1 MTEHATGDRPGPAA
15 EPATRAVAPGS
26 VSSGGTGPLAPGGT
40 GGGKPPWSVLCEPD
54 ALLLH
59 RPGAGPLRTV
69 PAGRQVALALDGP
82 LARWRLRR
90 LARRCGVRVDREL
103 IAVPSTTRPVAVF
116 DDEESAVR
124 HFWTAVV
131 TVPPGVAG
139 PAPLLTVAL
148 RLARRMPWSWT
159 GALAPTRIII
169 GRRT

>member
-1 MTEHATGDRPGPAA
+1 MTGHATGDLSGPDARPAA
-15 EPATRAVAPGS
+15 DFMTNGGS
-26 VSSGGTGPLAPGGT
+26 VSCEGTGDGAPS
-40 GGGKPPWSVLCEPD
+40 WSVLCEPD
-54 ALLLH
+54 AVLLH
-59 RPGAGPLRTV
+59 RPDAGTLRAVGAGS
-69 PAGRQVALALDGP
+69 QVALALDGP
-82 LARWRLRR
+82 LARRRLRR

-103 IAVPSTTRPVAVF
+103 VAVPSTTRPVAVF

-148 RLARRMPWSWT
+148 WLARRMPWTWT
-159 GALAPTRIII
+159 GALAPTRVII